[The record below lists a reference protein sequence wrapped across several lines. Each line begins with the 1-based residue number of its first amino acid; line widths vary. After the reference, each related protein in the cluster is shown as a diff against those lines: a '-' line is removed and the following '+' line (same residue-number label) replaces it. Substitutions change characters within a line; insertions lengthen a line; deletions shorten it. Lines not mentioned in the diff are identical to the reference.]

1 MENII
6 FRLYN
11 RPIKVQKIDI
21 SKTGSKIT
29 LESAYND
36 LISEISFQIRGR
48 IAKPN
53 ENIGFEKETNI
64 VTIKQILPRSKFIFY
79 VND

>member
-1 MENII
+1 M
-6 FRLYN
+6 
-11 RPIKVQKIDI
+11 DI

-36 LISEISFQIRGR
+36 LISEISFQISGR

-64 VTIKQILPRSKFIFY
+64 VTIRQILPRSKFIFY
-79 VND
+79 V